1 MSGTPITIGKL
12 SETTGV
18 KITTIRY
25 YETTG
30 LLPDP
35 PRSTGNRRTYGPEH
49 VKCLIFIKCCRGIGL
64 SFDAIKDLLTLEMDP
79 AQSCAAADRIAKTH
93 LVEIDRKIEELTNL
107 KARFSAVVAQCE
119 GTRVET
125 CSILKALHDCPD
137 HGNDR

>member
-1 MSGTPITIGKL
+1 MLSRRRIFSGCALCGALAIAAGTASAQTPPAG
-12 SETTGV
+12 
-18 KITTIRY
+18 IRRAVVRK
-25 YETTG
+25 T
-30 LLPDP
+30 
-35 PRSTGNRRTYGPEH
+35 
-49 VKCLIFIKCCRGIGL
+49 
-64 SFDAIKDLLTLEMDP
+64 DLAGTNHEVIQMTLELDP

-137 HGNDR
+137 HGHDR